1 MIEWSRPR
9 SGTPHVLTVHS
20 GNVELL
26 WFLRLMRMI
35 GARIDPQ
42 ISELHAAKRSARQH
56 ALDSLFN
63 DAFGEAPFHD
73 RLGSALFDPTDEA
86 GVIVI
91 DLLLLLTTG
100 EHRLCGVDETDVCA
114 ALDVRG
120 VGCLVLA
127 A

>member
-1 MIEWSRPR
+1 MIAWSRPR

-26 WFLRLMRMI
+26 WLLRLMRMI
-35 GARIDPQ
+35 GAWIDPQ
-42 ISELHAAKRSARQH
+42 ISELYAAKRSARQH

-63 DAFGEAPFHD
+63 HAFGEAPFHD
-73 RLGSALFDPTDEA
+73 RIGSALFDPTDEA
-86 GVIVI
+86 GVVVI
-91 DLLLLLTTG
+91 DLLLLLTAR
-100 EHRLCGVDETDVCA
+100 EHRLGGVDDDDVVA
-114 ALDVRG
+114 VIDVRR